1 MSEYTG
7 YESAFVPSP
16 AAETASPEVE
26 RKTSTSKSNPDNDS
40 KSAAETKQQAAGT
53 QKESNVLNG
62 YRSITYNFILAGLPK
77 DYLTKPEAYREGE
90 LNLVI
95 LKSGGKGDSSVTP
108 PAGPTSDETRRAQAD
123 PNDDVR
129 DKRFKTSQ
137 KSANDLKTQNA
148 GIVQGFNQE
157 SPGRFDMFIDSVEI
171 ETLMA
176 FTPTSGTTLP
186 TKIKF
191 DIYEPYSV
199 NGFIEALHV
208 TALAAGYTSYVNASY
223 LLKVEFWGYAD
234 DDVDQFKDPV
244 KIEGAER
251 YFPIGF
257 TNLEV
262 EITERGTKYVCSA
275 VPYNDR
281 AFGQP
286 SVIKKPIK
294 MEGETV
300 KTILDNLIKSVNEQ
314 VVKSDQDGRKIV
326 NHHDEYVIKYVK
338 WDTANGWI
346 DAPESEIP
354 SSKLL
359 ELFED
364 NVLYKFATPD
374 EGNNAYKP
382 GTAPK
387 SIKYNPKGA
396 AINFPENRNIHEIIT
411 AVIRDCVFIRDL
423 LKDMSDKAKAKSRV
437 DSYGMVEYFSV
448 RIETTNKEV
457 FDPITKRPYQT
468 FTFVVAPYKVHFTRL
483 PTYGQVQLEEKEFS
497 KLTLR
502 EYNYIYTGK
511 NIDVMSFKL
520 NFNTLYFEAIPKS
533 MADQN
538 APNVQEGA
546 KPSSGMHRK
555 VEAPSKEIQESTNP
569 SHPMPPVIE
578 TTSPAHPR
586 DGSAIPHQY
595 DSYNT
600 MARHMH
606 EAIINSKASMI
617 TGEIDILGDPFYLV
631 TGGMGNYNPKPYNG
645 QWGKVGKN
653 EVAHTYGEVNI
664 LINFRNPIDI
674 GPDGFVQFDPKRV
687 PFSGVYRVT
696 SALHTFREGVFKQRL
711 QIIRVPGQIID
722 TDAKVVKVNE
732 ITDTVSDKNS
742 IVVSGPAA
750 DAAPSQRLDS
760 VGISDMFSRGIPNV
774 GDASNPSNFTNAVG
788 GLGGTENLAGNQ
800 TFGAIPSL
808 SELSSAAGSIGQLT
822 SLDSLSKV
830 NLNIDELA
838 KTGLDNFAPAALL
851 SSAAGTI
858 QGNMPTLD
866 GIKAMASSIVNPILD
881 NALNISNIGSGI
893 GEGATLSISKL
904 SSTLQDATALDIK
917 AGALVNTIK
926 LEANSVNNIASKIVN
941 GLDENAIASANRL
954 GAQASNLVND
964 ISKNIKSSLGSI
976 ADPKAVAA
984 NLGLNASKISG
995 LSNNLQSKLT
1005 NQINDLKNSIPKNV
1019 DLAKAFSN
1027 GVAIDKMSP
1036 SQIANIPP
1044 TTPYMRAPEPTSI
1057 AGTILNAAQNPL
1069 KNITRNANPVDKT
1082 MLGDKINTV
1091 KNQLYGLTGNVN
1103 IVDKAVNGSVG
1114 AIFGSKNS
1122 NNNPLEQL
1130 IKKIGG
1136 SG

>member
-1 MSEYTG
+1 MEEYK
-7 YESAFVPSP
+7 
-16 AAETASPEVE
+16 SPEVS
-26 RKTSTSKSNPDNDS
+26 RKTSTSQNNPDNES
-40 KSAAETKQQAAGT
+40 KASAETNQQSASSE
-53 QKESNVLNG
+53 KDSNVLNG

-77 DYLTKPEAYREGE
+77 DYLSKPESYREGE

-95 LKSGGKGDSSVTP
+95 LKSGGKGTAGVTP
-108 PAGPTSDETRRAQAD
+108 PSGPTSDEQRVAQAD

-137 KSANDLKTQNA
+137 KSSNDLKTQNSE
-148 GIVQGFNQE
+148 IVQGFNQE
-157 SPGRFDMFIDSVEI
+157 SPGRFDMFIEGVEI

-176 FTPTSGTTLP
+176 FTPNSGTTLP

-191 DIYEPYSV
+191 DIFEPYSV

-208 TALAAGYTSYVNASY
+208 TALSAGYTSYVNASY
-223 LLKVEFWGYAD
+223 LLKVEFWGYSD

-262 EITERGTKYVCSA
+262 EITERGTKYACSA

-286 SVIKKPIK
+286 SVIKKPVK

-314 VVKSDQDGRKIV
+314 VVKSDQDGRKV
-326 NHHDEYVIKYVK
+326 TTQHDEYIIKYVK
-338 WDTANGWI
+338 WDTSEGWVE
-346 DAPESEIP
+346 APESPIP

-423 LKDMSDKAKAKSRV
+423 LKDMSDKTKAKSRV
-437 DSYGMVEYFSV
+437 DSYGMVDYFSV
-448 RIETTNKEV
+448 RIETVNKDV
-457 FDPITKRPYQT
+457 FDTITKRPFQK
-468 FTFVVAPYKVHFTRL
+468 FTFVVAPYKIHFTRL

-502 EYNYIYTGK
+502 EYNYIYTGH

-538 APNVQEGA
+538 APNVQEAA

-555 VEAPSKEIQESTNP
+555 VEAPSEEIQKSTNP

-578 TTSPAHPR
+578 TTSPSHPR
-586 DGSAIPHQY
+586 DGSATPHQY

-606 EAIINSKASMI
+606 DAIVNSKASMI

-631 TGGMGNYNPKPYNG
+631 TGGMGNYNPKPYKG

-653 EVAHTYGEVNI
+653 EVAHTYSEVNI

-687 PFSGVYRVT
+687 PFSGVYRVI
-696 SALHTFREGVFKQRL
+696 SATHTFRDGVFKQRL

-722 TDAKVVKVNE
+722 TNAKVVQPNE
-732 ITDTVSDKNS
+732 LTDTASDKNS
-742 IVVSGPAA
+742 IVVSGPSA
-750 DAAPSQRLDS
+750 DAAPSQRIDN
-760 VGISDMFSRGIPNV
+760 VGIAEMFSRGTPNA
-774 GDASNPSNFTNAVG
+774 GDLTGPDNFTNAVG
-788 GLGGTENLAGNQ
+788 GLGGTENFSGSQA
-800 TFGAIPSL
+800 FGAIPSL
-808 SELSSAAGSIGQLT
+808 SELSSAAGVIGQ
-822 SLDSLSKV
+822 SLPVDSLS
-830 NLNIDELA
+830 NISLNIAELS
-838 KTGLDNFAPAALL
+838 KINLDNFAPAALL
-851 SSAAGTI
+851 SSAVSTL
-858 QGNMPTLD
+858 QGNIPSLD
-866 GIKAMASSIVNPILD
+866 NLKDMANAIVSPILN

-893 GEGATLSISKL
+893 GEGATLSIAP
-904 SSTLQDATALDIK
+904 TLDSFDPTAIDIK
-917 AGALVNTIK
+917 SGSLIDSVK
-926 LEANSVNNIASKIVN
+926 LAANSVNNVTSKIVN
-941 GLDENAIASANRL
+941 GLDANAISSANRL
-954 GAQASNLVND
+954 GAEAAKLVNG
-964 ISKNIKSSLGSI
+964 IGKNVESKLGTS
-976 ADPKAVAA
+976 ADPNSVAA
-984 NLGLNASKISG
+984 KLGLNSSKVSG
-995 LSNNLQSKLT
+995 LSNNLQSKLIG
-1005 NQINDLKNSIPKNV
+1005 QINNLSKSIPKNV
-1019 DLAKAFSN
+1019 DLAKAFNN
-1027 GVAIDKMSP
+1027 GIAIDKMSP
-1036 SQIANIPP
+1036 AQIANIPP
-1044 TTPYMRAPEPTSI
+1044 TTPSRRAPDPVTDLGLASV
-1057 AGTILNAAQNPL
+1057 QNSL
-1069 KNITRNANPVDKT
+1069 RNITRVVNVVDQT
-1082 MLGDKINTV
+1082 IRNDKLNTV
-1091 KNQLYGLTGNVN
+1091 KNQLAGITGSVN

-1114 AIFGSKNS
+1114 AVFGSKNS
-1122 NNNPLEQL
+1122 KNNPLEKL

-1136 SG
+1136 AN